1 MLLQLLSSIA
11 FLSFIELVQAECYVP
26 GPAFPRPHLTKNDPA
41 LKPLLKR
48 LDNLVSSVLSHSH
61 DPSSPWQVNTTS
73 FAIHLTSSVET
84 LWTTHFTA
92 PILGNYTDGEPTQV
106 TGDTIFRA
114 ASSASKLFTAYASLL
129 QEKGRWDDPITDFV
143 PELKGE
149 PWSEI
154 TLRALASHSSG
165 LIMDCMISALLT
177 SSS

>member
-1 MLLQLLSSIA
+1 
-11 FLSFIELVQAECYVP
+11 
-26 GPAFPRPHLTKNDPA
+26 
-41 LKPLLKR
+41 
-48 LDNLVSSVLSHSH
+48 
-61 DPSSPWQVNTTS
+61 
-73 FAIHLTSSVET
+73 
-84 LWTTHFTA
+84 
-92 PILGNYTDGEPTQV
+92 V

-165 LIMDCMISALLT
+165 LIMDCMFSALLT